1 MVEGARGL
9 ADGAQ
14 WLSVVDYSI
23 IAWGY
28 VKVGGVYIEIRIGNI
43 IRFPLLCSYNS
54 SHLFKQ
60 KNVLFSVFF
69 WFGISISFLNDEHFF
84 SFSRVLQCGITHRT
98 TAPGGPASST

>member
-60 KNVLFSVFF
+60 KNRIVLSFFFGSAYPFPFVMTNIFSPFQ
-69 WFGISISFLNDEHFF
+69 GY
-84 SFSRVLQCGITHRT
+84 
-98 TAPGGPASST
+98 SSVG